1 MGDAIVRS
9 KKAIFLVVGTIALL
23 MSFGLTAGGWALV
36 WTDTTIKDSEGYYTT
51 KMFGIERDCWWLEA
65 INNHCYDL
73 ISAIIAPAA
82 DIDIRVA
89 GLWDW
94 GNLATFKIEGR
105 SSTPGKQIFIGIA
118 EESDV
123 RKYLDGVL
131 YDELTQF
138 SIYPYSMDY
147 INHAGDTDI
156 GIAAPTS
163 KTFWT
168 ASTYGS
174 GTQTLEWEREAGNYV
189 LVMMNADG
197 SEGADLSIKV
207 GASVPPILGVGVG
220 LIVGGIIVLIAG
232 GRMVYFA
239 ARRL

>member
-1 MGDAIVRS
+1 MRPRKVILLVFGVIV
-9 KKAIFLVVGTIALL
+9 LL
-23 MSFGLTAGGWALV
+23 MSFGLAASGGALV
-36 WTDTTIKDSEGYYTT
+36 WADTTAKDSEGFYTT
-51 KMFGIERDCWWLEA
+51 QMFGIERDCWWLEA

-94 GNLATFKIEGR
+94 GNLATFRIDGR

-123 RKYLDGVL
+123 KKYLGGVL

-138 SIYPYSMDY
+138 SIYPYSVDY
-147 INHAGDTDI
+147 INHAGDTDM
-156 GIAAPTS
+156 GIAPPTL

-168 ASTYGS
+168 ASAYGS
-174 GTQTLEWEREAGNYV
+174 GTQTLEWEREAGSYM

-220 LIVGGIIVLIAG
+220 LIIGSIIVLIAG